1 MNSKGVPNGTNFSYI
16 ALCVGE
22 LIISNKVSSECE
34 CVYYSACIG
43 STFDVQ
49 LVVLLDGGIFLSH
62 SLKND
67 IMILSRED
75 LMNS

>member
-1 MNSKGVPNGTNFSYI
+1 MNSKGFPNGTNFSFI
-16 ALCVGE
+16 AHCVGE

-34 CVYYSACIG
+34 YVYYSTCIG

-49 LVVLLDGGIFLSH
+49 LVVLLDGDIFLSH

-67 IMILSRED
+67 IMILSHED
-75 LMNS
+75 LMYS